1 MKRTRHGVVW
11 KLSVP
16 DLATLERA
24 FAAALTTRSVDDADL
39 AAFAG
44 SATQVRQRLSLYRG
58 NVRVNA
64 HKALSNV
71 YPICAKLVGD
81 EFFTGLAHEYAFREP
96 STSGDLNEYGAGFAA
111 FLDGFAPIAEVPYLP
126 DVARLE
132 WHVHRAHYASDA
144 PALDIA
150 RLATVPADR
159 FDALAVTL
167 HPACALV
174 ESRWPVAR
182 LWDVHQ
188 PGFDGEFDVDFG
200 AGSERVLVY
209 RPAFR
214 VQVASQDG
222 GSFAFLA
229 AARAGASLGAAF
241 SRAQEADPRFILDAQ
256 LPQWVG
262 DRVIVGLDFRD

>member
-1 MKRTRHGVVW
+1 M
-11 KLSVP
+11 P

-24 FAAALTTRSVDDADL
+24 FAAALTTRSVDDADV

-44 SATQVRQRLSLYRG
+44 SAAQARRRLSLYRG
-58 NVRVNA
+58 NVQVNA
-64 HKALSNV
+64 RKALGNA

-81 EFFTGLAHEYAFREP
+81 EFFDGLAFEYASREP
-96 STSGDLNEYGAGFAA
+96 STSGDLNEYGEGFAA
-111 FLDGFAPIAEVPYLP
+111 FLDDFAPIVQVPYLP

-132 WHVHRAHYASDA
+132 WHVHRAHYAADA

-150 RLATVPADR
+150 RLAMVPADR
-159 FDALAVTL
+159 FDSLAVEL
-167 HPACALV
+167 NPACALV
-174 ESRWPVAR
+174 ESRWPLKR

-188 PGFDGEFDVDFG
+188 PGFDGEFSVDLD
-200 AGSERVLVY
+200 AGRERVLVH

-214 VQVASQDG
+214 VQVASQDA

-229 AARAGASLGAAF
+229 AARAGASVGAAF
-241 SRAQEADPRFILDAQ
+241 SHAQVADPQFTLDTR

-262 DRVIVGLDFRD
+262 DRVIVGLDFHD